1 MRKLLSI
8 IILLVIGAVPLNAY
22 WEPLDPVGD
31 GDEVGPGGC
40 AARGR
45 GYTFVAIGGGSCRVV
60 AYDNES
66 EYWDEFEEPMP
77 GSIGNAGAM
86 TYGGQ
91 LYVVTDGNRGQLQ
104 RYRFY
109 DTEGID
115 GEWVTPPIE
124 LPETIGPGVAIAYEP
139 CRPGT
144 PLIGTL
150 YLLVG
155 NGTRHFYRRSFWW
168 IAKVYGLGPGNG
180 SEVTSQT
187 LSFDWLPDP
196 WWTGYNLQ
204 VSPNQ
209 DFSSL
214 VIDTTVSSGEFR
226 PANFSYG
233 TGTYYWRV
241 RALRDEHYSD
251 WSETWYFTLTTTG
264 GSVNFSPF
272 PDEGLLIAGDE
283 PVFDWQSAPDAASYW
298 LQVAPTSD
306 FAQPVIDVTTER
318 SEFVSNQPLESGTYY
333 WRVCYR
339 TAGSSWG
346 NWSTPISFQVDYGWQ
361 RLPDIPSETPVGA
374 GGAMCYVIADYST
387 RPERDTSAL
396 YVLVGNNSKE
406 FLRFNLSA
414 GGVWQERCTTKVAV
428 NGGGS
433 ITSNKIWNNS
443 NRLWALMGGTDTLRR
458 YYNVESNEWHTP
470 DTLFPLPRI
479 CGYGSCIVRNEID
492 YYLVLVIAG
501 PYDPDTSTN
510 FYAWIPEDDEGEM
523 AQRQIVPI
531 GSDVS
536 LRRSGKKVQLNYTL
550 KQDSRVRVNL
560 FDQAGRKI
568 ATLFNGEQSGGK
580 HNLKWDYTGVAKGVY
595 FLIVDINGRP
605 AMMKIPVW

>member
-283 PVFDWQSAPDAASYW
+283 PVFD
-298 LQVAPTSD
+298 
-306 FAQPVIDVTTER
+306 
-318 SEFVSNQPLESGTYY
+318 
-333 WRVCYR
+333 
-339 TAGSSWG
+339 
-346 NWSTPISFQVDYGWQ
+346 
-361 RLPDIPSETPVGA
+361 
-374 GGAMCYVIADYST
+374 
-387 RPERDTSAL
+387 
-396 YVLVGNNSKE
+396 
-406 FLRFNLSA
+406 LS
-414 GGVWQERCTTKVAV
+414 
-428 NGGGS
+428 
-433 ITSNKIWNNS
+433 
-443 NRLWALMGGTDTLRR
+443 
-458 YYNVESNEWHTP
+458 
-470 DTLFPLPRI
+470 
-479 CGYGSCIVRNEID
+479 
-492 YYLVLVIAG
+492 
-501 PYDPDTSTN
+501 
-510 FYAWIPEDDEGEM
+510 
-523 AQRQIVPI
+523 
-531 GSDVS
+531 
-536 LRRSGKKVQLNYTL
+536 
-550 KQDSRVRVNL
+550 
-560 FDQAGRKI
+560 
-568 ATLFNGEQSGGK
+568 
-580 HNLKWDYTGVAKGVY
+580 
-595 FLIVDINGRP
+595 LIHI
-605 AMMKIPVW
+605 